1 MSKDDLS
8 CFFMTNRVRQ
18 QMSPHI
24 NPSLWYWLARV
35 VANSRLI
42 ASRSE
47 ICQNSA
53 LLRGI
58 KRWPIMTSIAYKT
71 YSGSRE
77 RFNGSAN
84 QDYAVTVTTKS
95 MFGRGIRKGGCI
107 M

>member
-1 MSKDDLS
+1 
-8 CFFMTNRVRQ
+8 
-18 QMSPHI
+18 
-24 NPSLWYWLARV
+24 
-35 VANSRLI
+35 
-42 ASRSE
+42 
-47 ICQNSA
+47 
-53 LLRGI
+53 
-58 KRWPIMTSIAYKT
+58 MTSIAYKT